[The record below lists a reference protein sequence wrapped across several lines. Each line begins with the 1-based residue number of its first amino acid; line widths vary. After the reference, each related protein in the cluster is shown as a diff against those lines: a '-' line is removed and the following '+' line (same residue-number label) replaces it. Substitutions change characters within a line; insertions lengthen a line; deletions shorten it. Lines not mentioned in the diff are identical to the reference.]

1 MATDKAMRAGTSE
14 AAGNGGK
21 DGAMQT
27 IKPFLWFDNQVEEA
41 IIFYVSI
48 FKHAKVHRVARFGD
62 AGPGPKGAVMLASFE
77 LAGLEF
83 TALNGG
89 PRYKF
94 NEAISF
100 VVACDR
106 QEEIDELW
114 DRLPEGG
121 GATGQNGWLKDRFGV
136 SWQIVPST
144 LGPMLADPDAGRTT
158 RVMEALLAMSKLD
171 IDALQRAYEG
181 EPV

>member
-1 MATDKAMRAGTSE
+1 MAADKVARAVTSQV
-14 AAGNGGK
+14 AGNGGK
-21 DGAMQT
+21 DASMHK

-48 FKHAKVHRVARFGD
+48 FKNAKVHRVARYGD
-62 AGPGPKGAVMLASFE
+62 AGPGPKGGVMLASFE
-77 LAGLEF
+77 LAGTEF

-89 PRYKF
+89 PRHQF

-106 QEEIDELW
+106 QDEIDDLW
-114 DRLPEGG
+114 ERLPEGG
-121 GATGQNGWLKDRFGV
+121 GSTGQNGWLKDRFGV

-144 LGPMLADPDAGRTT
+144 LGPMLADPDANKSSH
-158 RVMEALLAMSKLD
+158 VMEALLVMEKID
-171 IDALQRAYEG
+171 IETLRRAYEG
-181 EPV
+181 EVA

>member
-1 MATDKAMRAGTSE
+1 MPDL
-14 AAGNGGK
+14 AGNGGK
-21 DGAMQT
+21 EGAMQK

-48 FKHAKVHRVARFGD
+48 FKNAKVHRVARYGD

-89 PRYKF
+89 PRHTF

-114 DRLPEGG
+114 ERLPEGG
-121 GATGQNGWLKDRFGV
+121 GSTGRNGWLKDRFGV

-144 LGPMLADPDAGRTT
+144 LGTMLADPDAGRSS
-158 RVMEALLAMSKLD
+158 RVMLALLEMEKIDMEALRD
-171 IDALQRAYEG
+171 AYES

>member
-1 MATDKAMRAGTSE
+1 
-14 AAGNGGK
+14 
-21 DGAMQT
+21 MQK

-48 FKHAKVHRVARFGD
+48 FKHAKVHRVVRYGD
-62 AGPGPKGAVMLASFE
+62 AGPGPKGGVMLAAFE

-89 PRYKF
+89 PQHRK
-94 NEAISF
+94 NEDVSF

-114 DRLPEGG
+114 ERLPEGG
-121 GATGQNGWLKDRFGV
+121 GSTGEHGWLKDRFGV

-144 LGPMLADPDAGRTT
+144 LGLMLADPDAHRST
-158 RVMEALLAMSKLD
+158 RVLQTMLAMEKLD
-171 IDALQRAYEG
+171 MKAIEAAYDG
-181 EPV
+181 ENV

>member
-1 MATDKAMRAGTSE
+1 MPFARTPDR
-14 AAGNGGK
+14 K
-21 DGAMQT
+21 DGPMQK

-48 FKHAKVHRVARFGD
+48 FKNAKVNRVVRYGY
-62 AGPGPKGAVMLASFE
+62 AGPGPKGSVMMASFE

-83 TALNGG
+83 SALNGG
-89 PRYKF
+89 PRHSF

-121 GATGQNGWLKDRFGV
+121 GETGEHGWLKDRFGV
-136 SWQIVPST
+136 SWQVVPRT
-144 LGPMLADPDAGRTT
+144 LAAMLADPDTSRAS
-158 RVMEALLAMSKLD
+158 RVMEAVLVMDKLD
-171 IDALQRAYEG
+171 LKRLESAYEG
-181 EPV
+181 ERV